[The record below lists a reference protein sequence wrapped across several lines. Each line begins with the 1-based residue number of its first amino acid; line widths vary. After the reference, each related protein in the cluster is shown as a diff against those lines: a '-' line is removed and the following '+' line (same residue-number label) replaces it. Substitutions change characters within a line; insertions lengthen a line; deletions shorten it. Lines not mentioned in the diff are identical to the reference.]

1 MQVIEKGAIWGRRR
15 TREVTSYCRVVFLEF
30 ICVALVFVACFL
42 ALVFVGFV
50 PRVLVFVFCIL
61 TLCICSIFERAQK
74 QKYGSNC
81 NVSAAA
87 CRGSKN
93 LTALIL

>member
-1 MQVIEKGAIWGRRR
+1 MRQERVQVIEKGAIWGRRR

-50 PRVLVFVFCIL
+50 PRVLVFVFR
-61 TLCICSIFERAQK
+61 LCVFAVFLREHRSRNMVA
-74 QKYGSNC
+74 
-81 NVSAAA
+81 
-87 CRGSKN
+87 
-93 LTALIL
+93 TAMSVLLHVAEART